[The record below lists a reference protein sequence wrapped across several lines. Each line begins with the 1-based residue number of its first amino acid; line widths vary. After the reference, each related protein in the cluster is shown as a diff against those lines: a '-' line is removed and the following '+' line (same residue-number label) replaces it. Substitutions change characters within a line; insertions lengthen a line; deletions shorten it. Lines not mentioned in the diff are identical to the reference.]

1 MVLHRPVECA
11 AVTGQVGPSTKLP
24 LTRSHVGLRLPFA
37 SGLDFVRSSN
47 VMSRR
52 FAACLIA
59 RHVTGRFQQ
68 LLDDP
73 DAAIRSERNLDD
85 RQSVIPVEND
95 EL

>member
-1 MVLHRPVECA
+1 
-11 AVTGQVGPSTKLP
+11 
-24 LTRSHVGLRLPFA
+24 
-37 SGLDFVRSSN
+37 
-47 VMSRR
+47 MSRR